1 MDDRKLRAWW
11 FHRQGLDG
19 SLRDRTPAEVLQDTG
34 WARSVAGSGP
44 YLALFARAGTWREA
58 VDNAVAKLAIH
69 ELPSARG
76 CTYILPASDFALGL
90 RVGEA
95 FSTGEMPLARKLGVT
110 DAELEKLCSAV
121 LEAVRKGP
129 LSPDHIR
136 DATGAAS
143 RSLGAEGAN
152 KGLST
157 TLPLA
162 LGTLQE
168 SGQIRRIPING
179 RLDQQRYRYALWKPS
194 PLTKFRLS
202 IPECYTE
209 LARRYFQWIGP
220 ASLSEFQW
228 FSGLGVKAV
237 KLAIEPLGLVPVEP
251 GSDRLMFHKD
261 RELFARFKI
270 PSKPTYALVSSMD
283 SMFLLRRSLA
293 QLLTSQVSKQS
304 VYSDKG
310 PRQLGSLSDLISN
323 AILDRGAIVGL
334 WEFDPGSGSIAWLT
348 FTPPDQALR
357 ECVSRTESFIYDQL
371 GDARS
376 FSLDSPKSRAPR
388 VEAIRK
394 AQQPK

>member
-1 MDDRKLRAWW
+1 
-11 FHRQGLDG
+11 
-19 SLRDRTPAEVLQDTG
+19 
-34 WARSVAGSGP
+34 
-44 YLALFARAGTWREA
+44 
-58 VDNAVAKLAIH
+58 
-69 ELPSARG
+69 
-76 CTYILPASDFALGL
+76 
-90 RVGEA
+90 
-95 FSTGEMPLARKLGVT
+95 
-110 DAELEKLCSAV
+110 
-121 LEAVRKGP
+121 
-129 LSPDHIR
+129 
-136 DATGAAS
+136 
-143 RSLGAEGAN
+143 
-152 KGLST
+152 
-157 TLPLA
+157 
-162 LGTLQE
+162 
-168 SGQIRRIPING
+168 
-179 RLDQQRYRYALWKPS
+179 
-194 PLTKFRLS
+194 
-202 IPECYTE
+202 
-209 LARRYFQWIGP
+209 
-220 ASLSEFQW
+220 
-228 FSGLGVKAV
+228 
-237 KLAIEPLGLVPVEP
+237 
-251 GSDRLMFHKD
+251 MFHKD